1 MSAKARGV
9 VECSLGSFVDGLQHT
24 FEAEEVAKK
33 RGLLQ
38 SLDPRIKI
46 FAILPLIL
54 IAALAK
60 QLRVI
65 VALLVF
71 AIVLALLSR
80 VPLFT
85 LAKGI
90 WLTVLAFTG
99 VISVP
104 ALFLTPGQVIYTLPL
119 LNWTVTAQGLRTA
132 VYLIMRA
139 ETSATLSAL
148 LVLCTPWS
156 KVLKALRALRL
167 PAVLVVILGMTYRY
181 IFLLLRTAH
190 DMFEA
195 RKSRMVGR
203 LEGRELRR
211 LATGSA
217 GVLMSKTLQLSEDVY
232 LAMRSRGFRGEVYV
246 LDEFRTNWFDW
257 VMLSLFAAIAV
268 LALWLGR

>member
-9 VECSLGSFVDGLQHT
+9 VERSLGSFVDGLQHT

-65 VALLVF
+65 VALFVL

-85 LAKGI
+85 LAKRVS
-90 WLTVLAFTG
+90 LAVLAFTG

-119 LNWTVTAQGLRTA
+119 LNWTVTAQGLRAA

-139 ETSATLSAL
+139 ETSARSGCRLCLS
-148 LVLCTPWS
+148 S
-156 KVLKALRALRL
+156 
-167 PAVLVVILGMTYRY
+167 
-181 IFLLLRTAH
+181 F
-190 DMFEA
+190 
-195 RKSRMVGR
+195 
-203 LEGRELRR
+203 
-211 LATGSA
+211 
-217 GVLMSKTLQLSEDVY
+217 
-232 LAMRSRGFRGEVYV
+232 
-246 LDEFRTNWFDW
+246 
-257 VMLSLFAAIAV
+257 
-268 LALWLGR
+268 